1 MKRLLP
7 ALAALL
13 CAATAVAQHNHAPHA
28 PHAHGV
34 AELRVA
40 IEGAVVEIEFSSPLD
55 NLVGFE
61 HAPRTAQQ
69 RAALASATT
78 ALNDFERVF
87 ALPAA
92 AGCVLITTALEHPF
106 AAGHDRRAEHPQHD
120 EHHGGHDDQH
130 TDGHAELRVTYSLR
144 CATPAALDRL
154 QIRLFEHFPR
164 TRQIRA
170 ERMSPRGQ
178 SAATLSAQQRTLAL

>member
-7 ALAALL
+7 ALAVLL
-13 CAATAVAQHNHAPHA
+13 CAPSALAQHKHAPHE
-28 PHAHGV
+28 HGV

-69 RAALASATT
+69 RTALADATT
-78 ALNDFERVF
+78 ALNDFERMF

-92 AGCVLITTALEHPF
+92 AGCVISATEFEHPF
-106 AAGHDRRAEHPQHD
+106 AAGRDRPAQGAQHD
-120 EHHGGHDDQH
+120 QHHGGHDDKH
-130 TDGHAELRVTYSLR
+130 AHGHAELRVNYSLR